1 MELNEIFKLIDA
13 GYTKEDIEKM
23 SEATESK
30 PEAKPEAKSE
40 AKSEVKPEAK
50 SEAKPEVVDLED
62 YVKELNDR
70 LGKLVDTVGAM
81 QADNIAK
88 ADAGEPDPKPTF
100 EELVANFTKDM

>member
-1 MELNEIFKLIDA
+1 MELNEIITLINA
-13 GYTKEDIEKM
+13 GYTKEEIEKL
-23 SEATESK
+23 SETPDTKTEAKPETK
-30 PEAKPEAKSE
+30 PEAKPET
-40 AKSEVKPEAK
+40 KPEA
-50 SEAKPEVVDLED
+50 VDLED

-88 ADAGEPDPKPTF
+88 ADAGEPAPKPTF

>member
-1 MELNEIFKLIDA
+1 MELNEIITLINA
-13 GYTKEDIEKM
+13 GYTKEEIEKL
-23 SEATESK
+23 SESPEAKPEAKPEVK
-30 PEAKPEAKSE
+30 PEAKPEAK
-40 AKSEVKPEAK
+40 PEG
-50 SEAKPEVVDLED
+50 VDLEG

-88 ADAGEPDPKPTF
+88 ADAGEPAPKPTF

>member
-13 GYTKEDIEKM
+13 GYTKEDIEKLSEKPEVK
-23 SEATESK
+23 SEASPEVK
-30 PEAKPEAKSE
+30 PEANPEVKPE
-40 AKSEVKPEAK
+40 AKSEVKPE
-50 SEAKPEVVDLED
+50 SVDLED

-88 ADAGEPDPKPTF
+88 ADAGEPTPKPTF

>member
-23 SEATESK
+23 SAT
-30 PEAKPEAKSE
+30 P
-40 AKSEVKPEAK
+40 EVKPEEK
-50 SEAKPEVVDLED
+50 PDIKPETNPEVKPESVDLEE

-70 LGKLVDTVGAM
+70 LGKLVDTVSAM
-81 QADNIAK
+81 QTDNIEK
-88 ADAGEPDPKPTF
+88 ADAGEPDPKPSF

>member
-13 GYTKEDIEKM
+13 GYTKEDIEKI
-23 SEATESK
+23 SAT
-30 PEAKPEAKSE
+30 PEAKPEAKAE
-40 AKSEVKPEAK
+40 EKPETKPEAK
-50 SEAKPEVVDLED
+50 PESVDLED

-70 LGKLVDTVGAM
+70 LGKLVDTVNAI
-81 QADNIAK
+81 QTDNIAK

>member
-13 GYTKEDIEKM
+13 GYTKVDIEKM
-23 SEATESK
+23 SATPEAKVEEK
-30 PEAKPEAKSE
+30 PETKPEAKSE
-40 AKSEVKPEAK
+40 VKSEAK
-50 SEAKPEVVDLED
+50 SEAKPATVDLEG

-81 QADNIAK
+81 QADNISK
-88 ADAGEPDPKPTF
+88 ADAGEPTPKPTF

>member
-1 MELNEIFKLIDA
+1 MELNEIITLINA
-13 GYTKEDIEKM
+13 GYTKEEIEKL
-23 SEATESK
+23 SET
-30 PEAKPEAKSE
+30 PEAKPETKTE

-50 SEAKPEVVDLED
+50 PETKPKAVDLED

-81 QADNIAK
+81 QADNIAR
-88 ADAGEPDPKPTF
+88 ADAGEPEPKPTF

>member
-23 SEATESK
+23 SATPEPK
-30 PEAKPEAKSE
+30 PEAKVEP
-40 AKSEVKPEAK
+40 KPEAK
-50 SEAKPEVVDLED
+50 VEAKPEVNPKAKPESVDLEV

-88 ADAGEPDPKPTF
+88 ADAGEPAPKPSF
-100 EELVANFTKDM
+100 EELVTNFTKDM

>member
-23 SEATESK
+23 SEVTESK
-30 PEAKPEAKSE
+30 SEEKSEAKAEAKAEAKSE
-40 AKSEVKPEAK
+40 TK
-50 SEAKPEVVDLED
+50 SEAVDLED

-88 ADAGEPDPKPTF
+88 ADAGEPEPKPTF

>member
-1 MELNEIFKLIDA
+1 MELNEIITLINA
-13 GYTKEDIEKM
+13 GYTKDEIEKL
-23 SEATESK
+23 SET

-40 AKSEVKPEAK
+40 PKPEA
-50 SEAKPEVVDLED
+50 VDLED

-88 ADAGEPDPKPTF
+88 ADAGEPEPKPSF